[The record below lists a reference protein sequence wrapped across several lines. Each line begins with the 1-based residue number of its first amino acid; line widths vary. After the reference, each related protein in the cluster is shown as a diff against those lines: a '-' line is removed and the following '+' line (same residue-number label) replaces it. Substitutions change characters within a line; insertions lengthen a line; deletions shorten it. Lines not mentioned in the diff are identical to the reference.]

1 MKKFIF
7 LTLVIALAACNKQE
21 TQVKDAA
28 GAVARITFIKGEVS
42 ALRGTEKVALD
53 VGTVLQ
59 QGDKVLTG
67 SEAQVE
73 LFLKGQGIVRLSENS
88 ELALSVLSEG
98 NKTQLGLNS
107 GTGAFFLKKMDR
119 SGDFKVQAPTAV
131 AGVRGTTFLMSVPEA
146 GTTRI
151 ALYDGAI
158 AVNNDKGK
166 ELVID
171 RPGEINVRSGMDL
184 SAQSVRPLSGDSLGA
199 LKKLAVFQRGE
210 VMEYNSI
217 LDEVKSSEVL
227 KGIVVER
234 SVSDKFA
241 ELGDE
246 SNRPDQAQ
254 KMRRAD
260 ENTIRRDTKQDPLKI
275 APNKTF

>member
-1 MKKFIF
+1 MKKAIF
-7 LTLVIALAACNKQE
+7 LSLILALACSKQE

-28 GAVARITFIKGEVS
+28 SAVARVTFLKGEAH
-42 ALRGTEKVALD
+42 ALRGAEKLSLQ
-53 VGTVLQ
+53 VGATLQ
-59 QGDKVLTG
+59 QGDKITTAG
-67 SEAQVE
+67 DAQVE

-88 ELALSVLSEG
+88 ELALSELSG
-98 NKTQLGLNS
+98 NDTKLGLNS

-119 SGDFKVQAPTAV
+119 AGDFKVQAPTAV
-131 AGVRGTTFLMSVPEA
+131 AGVRGTTFLMSIPQA

-171 RPGEINVRSGMDL
+171 KPGEINVRSGQDL
-184 SAQSVRPLSGDSLGA
+184 TAQSVKPLSGESLNA

-227 KGIVVER
+227 KGIVVEE

-241 ELGDE
+241 ELRDE
-246 SNRPDQAQ
+246 SGRPDQAQ

-275 APNKTF
+275 EPNRTF

>member
-1 MKKFIF
+1 MKKAIF
-7 LTLVIALAACNKQE
+7 LSLILAFVACNKQE

-28 GAVARITFIKGEVS
+28 AAVARVTFLKGEAH
-42 ALRGTEKVALD
+42 ALRGTEKLPLQ
-53 VGTVLQ
+53 VGVTLQ
-59 QGDKVLTG
+59 QGDKVTTG
-67 SEAQVE
+67 ADAQVE
-73 LFLKGQGIVRLSENS
+73 VFLKGQGIVRLSENS
-88 ELALSVLSEG
+88 ELALSVLGEG
-98 NKTQLGLNS
+98 NNTQLGLNS

-119 SGDFKVQAPTAV
+119 AGDFKVQAPTAV

-171 RPGEINVRSGMDL
+171 KPGEINVRSGQDL
-184 SAQSVRPLSGDSLGA
+184 TAQSVKPLSGESLGA

-227 KGIVVER
+227 KGIVVEQ

-241 ELGDE
+241 ELRDE
-246 SNRPDQAQ
+246 SGRPDQAQ

-275 APNKTF
+275 EPNRTF

>member
-1 MKKFIF
+1 MKKAIF
-7 LTLVIALAACNKQE
+7 LVMALAFVACNKQE
-21 TQVKDAA
+21 TQVKDA
-28 GAVARITFIKGEVS
+28 GGSIARITFLKGDVS
-42 ALRGTEKVALD
+42 ALRGTDKVVLE
-53 VGTVLQ
+53 VGAALQ
-59 QGDKVLTG
+59 QGDKITTG
-67 SEAQVE
+67 AEAQVE

-88 ELALSVLSEG
+88 ELALSVLGEG
-98 NKTQLGLNS
+98 NKTTVGLNS
-107 GTGAFFLKKMDR
+107 GTGAFFMKKLDR
-119 SGDFKVQAPTAV
+119 TGEFNVQAPTAV
-131 AGVRGTTFLMSVPEA
+131 AGVRGTTFLVSVPQA

-166 ELVID
+166 EVILD
-171 RPGEINVRSGMDL
+171 KPGEINVRAGQDI
-184 SAQSVRPLSGDSLGA
+184 SAQSVKPLSSESLGA
-199 LKKLAVFQRGE
+199 LKKLAVFQRGD

-227 KGIVVER
+227 KGIVVEE

-241 ELGDE
+241 ELRDE
-246 SNRPDQAQ
+246 SGRPDQAQ

-275 APNKTF
+275 SPNRTF